1 MSDEKWAVYLDY
13 GLSEACAWHDAF
25 GGTCL
30 HSTVLG
36 GSISDRYQSCSEFIG
51 VMQTGGSGEF
61 VNAWDIDEDDLPYG
75 YTFQTYYVARYYGA
89 DIEKG
94 VTA

>member
-13 GLSEACAWHDAF
+13 GLSEACAWHDRF

-30 HSTVLG
+30 HSAVLG
-36 GSISDRYQSCSEFIG
+36 GSVRGTRSQAQWWLDRMAIG
-51 VMQTGGSGEF
+51 GDRGEGWE
-61 VNAWDIDEDDLPYG
+61 VDEDDLPYG